1 MSHTFLTDVAQ
12 LLARLGA
19 GDAPQIIDVRL
30 PDDRAAFPTD
40 IPGSIHREEAEFDR
54 WRAALDPSRE
64 HVIVCHRGYKV
75 SQAVAARLRAAGLR
89 ASTLVGGAV
98 AWAEAG
104 APVLD
109 RAALLSKGIRPGGVY
124 VTRRRPKI
132 DRAACPW
139 LIRRFID
146 PEATFLF
153 VEPDQVVAVAARTG
167 GVPYD
172 IPDAPL
178 SHVDEDCSFDTILKV
193 AGLAG
198 FAPLARLAA
207 IVRGADNHR
216 FDLAPEAAGL
226 LAVSLGL
233 SAIAGDDDHVMLAK
247 AFAVYDALYAWAR
260 FAADETHNL
269 PPRMGASR

>member
-1 MSHTFLTDVAQ
+1 MSHPFLTDVAQ

-19 GDAPQIIDVRL
+19 ADAPCIIDVRL
-30 PDDRAAFPTD
+30 PDDRAALPTD
-40 IPGSIHREEAEFDR
+40 IPGSIHREESDFDH
-54 WRAALDPSRE
+54 WRAALDPSLE

-75 SQAVAARLRAAGLR
+75 SQAVAARLRAAGFR
-89 ASTLVGGAV
+89 ASALAGGAV
-98 AWAEAG
+98 AWGEAG

-109 RAALLSKGIRPGGVY
+109 RAVLPSKGLRPGGVY

-146 PEATFLF
+146 PEAAFLF

-172 IPDAPL
+172 IPDTPL
-178 SHVDEDCSFDTILKV
+178 SHVGEDCSFDTILKV
-193 AGLAG
+193 AGLSG
-198 FAPLARLAA
+198 FAPLARLAT

-233 SAIAGDDDHVMLAK
+233 SAIAGDDDHAMLAK
-247 AFAVYDALYAWAR
+247 AFTVYDGLYAWAR
-260 FAADETHNL
+260 FAAAETHNW
-269 PPRMGASR
+269 PPHTGASR

>member
-1 MSHTFLTDVAQ
+1 MSHPFLIDVPA

-19 GDAPQIIDVRL
+19 ADAPQIIDVRL
-30 PDDRAAFPTD
+30 PDDWAASPSD
-40 IPGSIHREEAEFDR
+40 VPGSIHRNEADFDR
-54 WRAALDPSRE
+54 WRPTLDPSRE
-64 HVIVCHRGYKV
+64 HVFVCHRGYKV
-75 SQAVAARLRAAGLR
+75 SQGIVARLRATGMR
-89 ASTLVGGAV
+89 ASSLVGGNV

-104 APVLD
+104 APVTD
-109 RAALLSKGIRPGGVY
+109 RAALASEGIRPGGVY

-139 LIRRFID
+139 LITRFID

-167 GVPYD
+167 GVAYD
-172 IPDAPL
+172 IPDVPL
-178 SHVDEDCSFDTILKV
+178 SHVGDDCSFDTILKL

-198 FAPLARLAA
+198 FAPLARLAT

-233 SAIAGDDDHVMLAK
+233 SAIAGDDDRVMLAK
-247 AFAVYDALYAWAR
+247 AFTVYDGLYAWAR
-260 FAADETHNL
+260 FAADETHNW